1 MHPYYVYSRQFQSLT
16 VNSIEDRTNWFY
28 KKKIK
33 WDAIFEPNW
42 AGKPPKPE
50 HHIDMGRLVR
60 WELTVRYNSWKAGS
74 ISSRT
79 AYPSCDEGTDRT
91 ESWRVPARDAH
102 RRSSQF
108 FMDKKELSRETRSE
122 GNHQPWLWIA
132 RARHAAPASLWGRR
146 RPPPQSPLRSTH
158 TAVTS
163 RI

>member
-79 AYPSCDEGTDRT
+79 AYPSCDEGTDHT
-91 ESWRVPARDAH
+91 ESWRVPAREAH
-102 RRSSQF
+102 
-108 FMDKKELSRETRSE
+108 
-122 GNHQPWLWIA
+122 I
-132 RARHAAPASLWGRR
+132 
-146 RPPPQSPLRSTH
+146 
-158 TAVTS
+158 S
-163 RI
+163 RIRRIKQGNEIRGKSPTLALDSTSTACRSCQLVRSPAAASAEPPAINTNGCY